1 MPSAYSRGSRGDA
14 QLPAMQPLP
23 SPVGEG
29 NKDRSVARLDFG
41 AFSPETAIS
50 RPRPLRA
57 FNAKRDP
64 DLRRTAR

>member
-1 MPSAYSRGSRGDA
+1 MPFSYSRGSRGDA

-29 NKDRSVARLDFG
+29 NKDRSLARLDFG

-57 FNAKRDP
+57 
-64 DLRRTAR
+64 